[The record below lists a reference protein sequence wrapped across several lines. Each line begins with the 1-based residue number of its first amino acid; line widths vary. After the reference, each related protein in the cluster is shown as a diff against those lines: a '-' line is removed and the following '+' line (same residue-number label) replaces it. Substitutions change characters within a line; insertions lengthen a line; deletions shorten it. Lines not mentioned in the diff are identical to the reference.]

1 MNNIYLIRH
10 TTPAVAKGIC
20 YGQTDLDIVATFNEE
35 AAIIRQHLPEKMGA
49 VHSSPLQRCSRL
61 ARHLFPAHTPVL
73 HDELM
78 EIHCGEWEMKSWDE
92 LPKEVLDP
100 WMKDFVQVRIPG
112 GESYLD
118 LHQRVTRCFN
128 EITGA
133 TSDITTGATGQSI
146 TTSGASIP
154 AHVASDTAHP
164 LATPPDGSPIAIV
177 AHGGVIRSILSYL
190 TATPL
195 IDSFKVFSL
204 HYGCVIRLFGETG
217 SLQYEILSNLAPPE
231 KEQHKPRSFYK

>member
-1 MNNIYLIRH
+1 MIEIYLIRH

-20 YGQTDLDIVATFNEE
+20 YGQTDLDTVETFNEE
-35 AAIIRQHLPEKMGA
+35 AAIIQQYLPEKIQA

-61 ARHLFPAHTPVL
+61 ARHLFPAFTPVL

-78 EIHCGEWEMKSWDE
+78 EIHCGQWEMKSWDE
-92 LPKEVLDP
+92 LPKEVIDP

-128 EITGA
+128 EIIRLNTDHSVPAGPDKGA
-133 TSDITTGATGQSI
+133 
-146 TTSGASIP
+146 
-154 AHVASDTAHP
+154 
-164 LATPPDGSPIAIV
+164 IAIV
-177 AHGGVIRSILSYL
+177 AHGGVIRSILSHL

-204 HYGCVIRLFGETG
+204 HYGCVIRLSGETA
-217 SLQYEILSNLAPPE
+217 SLQHEILFNLAPPE
-231 KEQHKPRSFYK
+231 KEQHKPRLFL